1 MKRAYSSPKLA
12 VYGNV
17 EAITKGNANGDFLDQ
32 DFPDDT
38 PGDELTFTDGD
49 GDFET

>member
-1 MKRAYSSPKLA
+1 MKRSYSSPMLTA
-12 VYGNV
+12 YGSV
-17 EAITKGNANGDFLDQ
+17 EAITKGQADGDFLDQ

-38 PGDELTFTDGD
+38 PGDDLTFTDGD